1 MTVISDASPLVSLS
15 RIEVLELLPTIYG
28 TVTLPDAVWN
38 EVVVDAEKQPGAKA
52 IRNASWI
59 ETQAVSNRDLVRA
72 LRQDLEE
79 ELNDLAA
86 LCVQIRWKL
95 NKELKKYPEEDEEG
109 SR

>member
-1 MTVISDASPLVSLS
+1 MSGDVWRDKAEENVEEWGEQSFEQLLLASQ
-15 RIEVLELLPTIYG
+15 EELGEL
-28 TVTLPDAVWN
+28 
-38 EVVVDAEKQPGAKA
+38 
-52 IRNASWI
+52 
-59 ETQAVSNRDLVRA
+59 TQAYLQSEYEEGSLE
-72 LRQDLEE
+72 DLEE

>member
-15 RIEVLELLPTIYG
+15 RIEALELLPTIYG

-59 ETQAVSNRDLVRA
+59 ETQATGTSCGPSDKIWMGVRRRQSHWPSNP
-72 LRQDLEE
+72 
-79 ELNDLAA
+79 
-86 LCVQIRWKL
+86 IR
-95 NKELKKYPEEDEEG
+95 
-109 SR
+109 RC